1 MSTDGFGVMPVVKVG
16 GSALSAEIAGRIRR
30 VVVDSDANGT
40 DSCRI
45 TFTDADRDLFSSGPI
60 DLKKPLTVT
69 ATAAREEKDGVIF
82 DGLIYSIGHDFD
94 ERGAYST
101 VLAYDRA
108 YLLYTGVHTKVYKE
122 SKDSDIARKIA
133 NEVGLKAGDIDD
145 SPVVHTQIA
154 QANETYFEFLTR
166 RAREVGF
173 TLVVTG
179 EKLHFGKQKPAGD
192 APKAGDLQSTD
203 PLQLVPGSNL
213 TRLAVRLSGAAQ
225 VSEVEVRGWDM
236 KTKKPVTATAPAKTD
251 AATVHDTPDSVAGTF
266 GSARQVVVD
275 VPYDTVAAAQ
285 AAATAEAE
293 RLASTMVHAEG
304 EAIGDPRLLAMT
316 PVSIGRTGA
325 RLEGKLTLSSAKH
338 VWNQRGY
345 HVSFVASGGHSR
357 SSVLSLTSNGRPGA
371 TRRIDSLVVALV
383 TSLADPDQLGR
394 VQVQF
399 PWLDDTYVSDWAR
412 VLQVGAGKQQGM
424 AWLPEVHDEV
434 LVGFEQGDFRQPYVL
449 GGLYNGVDKLPFDK
463 AIDTKDTGKVDI
475 RGWRSRFGHEL
486 KFVDKDGEERIELHT
501 KDSKVAVVLDAKKG
515 SEKLTV
521 DVATKVTITIDGK
534 SGDLTIKS
542 GGNLKITADGSGE
555 ITASK
560 GLKLGGGSGNV
571 EVKGKEIHLN

>member
-1 MSTDGFGVMPVVKVG
+1 MSAEGFANMPVVAVG
-16 GSALSAEIAGRIRR
+16 GSTLSEQLAARVRR
-30 VVVDSDANGT
+30 VVVDSDANGA

-45 TFTDADRDLFSSGPI
+45 VFADPDRNLFNDGPL

-69 ATAAREEKDGVIF
+69 GTSRRGGKDAKVF

-108 YLLYTGVHTKVYKE
+108 YLLYTGVHTTVYKE

-133 NEVGLKAGDIDD
+133 REVGLQAGTIDD
-145 SPVVHTQIA
+145 SPVVHTQIS
-154 QANETYFEFLTR
+154 QANETYYEFLGR
-166 RAREVGF
+166 RAREIGF

-179 EKLHFGKQKPAGD
+179 EKLHFGKQATAGD
-192 APKAGDLQSTD
+192 APKAGDIESVD
-203 PLQLVPGSNL
+203 PMQLVPGNNL
-213 TRLAVRLSGAAQ
+213 LRMAVRVSGASQ

-236 KTKKPVTATAPAKTD
+236 KTKQAVTATAAPKTD
-251 AATVHDTPDSVAGTF
+251 SAELKDTPNGVASTF

-275 VPYDTVAAAQ
+275 VPYATVAAAQ
-285 AAATAEAE
+285 AAATAEAD
-293 RLASTMVHAEG
+293 RLASTLVHAEG
-304 EAIGDPRLLAMT
+304 EALGDPRLLAMT
-316 PVSIGRTGA
+316 PVSIGRTGG
-325 RLEGKLTLSSAKH
+325 RLDGKLTLSSARH
-338 VWNQRGY
+338 TWNERGY
-345 HVSFVASGGHSR
+345 YVSFVASGGHSR

-371 TRRIDSLVVALV
+371 SKRIDSLVVGLV
-383 TSLADPDQLGR
+383 TSLADPDELGR
-394 VQVQF
+394 VLVQF
-399 PWLDDTYVSDWAR
+399 PWLDDTYQSDWAR
-412 VLQVGAGKQQGM
+412 VLQIGAGKQQGM
-424 AWLPEVHDEV
+424 SWLPEVHDEV

-449 GGLYNGVDKLPFDK
+449 GGLYNGVDKLPFEK

-475 RGWRSRFGHEL
+475 RGWRSRSGHEL
-486 KFVDKDGEERIELHT
+486 KFVDKAGEERIELHT
-501 KDSKVAVVLDAKKG
+501 MDGKVAVVLDAKKG